1 MPDASVT
8 VILGAGGGIGAAC
21 CREFA
26 TLGRRIVAADLRLD
40 AARTAITGLANAS
53 AHALD
58 VTSPDALDAFADEV
72 GRIGVVSD
80 LIYAP
85 GLVMTAP
92 IDATDWRKYRALM
105 AVNLDG
111 AFYACAAFAR
121 VMKRHRKGGAIVLIA
136 STAGRRGEAGASH
149 YCASKFA
156 IIGLA
161 ESLAAELS
169 GDAIRVNA
177 VCPGNVDTP
186 MLGEAARQIAA
197 YRGIDATEVWQQLS
211 STGSA
216 RRLVTPDEVAAVCT
230 MLCDRRA
237 SAMTGA
243 TVTVDAGAMV
253 G

>member
-1 MPDASVT
+1 MADAPVT

-21 CREFA
+21 CRAFA
-26 TLGRRIVAADLRLD
+26 ALGRRVVAADLRLD
-40 AARTAITGLANAS
+40 AAKAAIAGLAHAS
-53 AHALD
+53 AHAID
-58 VTSPDALDAFADEV
+58 VTAPDALDALAEEV
-72 GRIGVVSD
+72 DRVGVVRD
-80 LIYAP
+80 LVYAP
-85 GLVMTAP
+85 GLVITAP

-111 AFYACAAFAR
+111 AFYACSAFVR
-121 VMKRHRKGGAIVLIA
+121 TMKRHGQGGAIVLIA

-186 MLGEAARQIAA
+186 MLGEVARQIAA
-197 YRGIDATEVWQQLS
+197 YRDIDEAEVWRQLRNA
-211 STGSA
+211 GSA
-216 RRLVTPDEVAAVCT
+216 RRLVTPDEVAAVCA

-243 TVTVDAGAMV
+243 TVTVDTGAMV